1 MSTVKDIYS
10 FLDTL
15 APFSSAAPWDNT
27 GPSVGDLSKDVKKV
41 MLSLDVTKEVIDEA
55 IKENV
60 DLVITHHPLIF
71 EGVKSVTANSLLF
84 KAVSSGITFISCHTS
99 LDIAKNGV
107 NDCLA
112 NAVGIKN
119 VVSTEEDEF
128 LKIGEIEEM
137 TEDNFVSRLKEKLNC
152 NVLYNAT
159 GNNIKKVA
167 FCSGA
172 GGDLFNLAKE
182 KGADALLTGEAK
194 YHEFLD
200 ASFNNITIFA
210 CGHFETE
217 IVVIDPLKEKLEKE
231 FPDIEFLKANQVYL
245 NKKGVSTKRLYEAR
259 RDLMRISIWKNLVR
273 FAGQE

>member
-10 FLDTL
+10 FLDTS

-27 GPSVGDLSKDVKKV
+27 GLSVGDLSKDVKKV

-71 EGVKSVTANSLLF
+71 EGVKSVTANSLLY

-137 TEDNFVSRLKEKLNC
+137 TEDNFVSLLKEKLNC
-152 NVLYNAT
+152 NVLYNAI
-159 GNNIKKVA
+159 GNNIKKIA

-217 IVVIDPLKEKLEKE
+217 IVVIDPLKVKLEKE
-231 FPDIEFLKANQVYL
+231 FKNIEFLKANQ
-245 NKKGVSTKRLYEAR
+245 
-259 RDLMRISIWKNLVR
+259 KNIITCK
-273 FAGQE
+273 

>member
-10 FLDTL
+10 FLDSL
-15 APFSSAAPWDNT
+15 APFSTSAPWDNT
-27 GPSVGDLSKDVKKV
+27 GLLVGNENSEVKRV
-41 MLSLDVTKEVIDEA
+41 MLSLDVTGDVIDEA
-55 IKENV
+55 IENSV

-71 EGVKSVTANSLLF
+71 EGVKSVTADTLLY
-84 KAVSSGITFISCHTS
+84 KAVSSGISFISSHTC
-99 LDIAKNGV
+99 LDIAKDGV

-112 NAVGIKN
+112 NAVGLKN
-119 VVSTEEDEF
+119 ITSIEEEPF
-128 LKIGEIEEM
+128 LKFGEIEEK
-137 TEDNFVSRLKEKLNC
+137 TEEEFVSLLKEKLSC

-159 GNNIKKVA
+159 RNNIKKVA

-182 KGADALLTGEAK
+182 LGADALLTGEAK

-217 IVVIDPLKEKLEKE
+217 IVVIDTLKEKLEKE
-231 FPDIEFLKANQVYL
+231 FNDIVFLKSNQK
-245 NKKGVSTKRLYEAR
+245 NIVSCK
-259 RDLMRISIWKNLVR
+259 
-273 FAGQE
+273 

>member
-10 FLDTL
+10 FLDTF

-27 GPSVGDLSKDVKKV
+27 GLSVGDLNKEVKKV

-60 DLVITHHPLIF
+60 DLVVTHHPLIF
-71 EGVKSVTANSLLF
+71 EGVKSVTANSLLY
-84 KAVSSGITFISCHTS
+84 KAVSSGIAFISSHTS

-112 NAVGIKN
+112 KAVGIKN
-119 VVSTEEDEF
+119 ITSIEEEPFLKFGETEE
-128 LKIGEIEEM
+128 KTEE
-137 TEDNFVSRLKEKLNC
+137 EFVSLLKEKLNC
-152 NVLYNAT
+152 NVLYNSA
-159 GNNIKKVA
+159 GNNIKKIA

-200 ASFNNITIFA
+200 AAFNNITIFA

-217 IVVIDPLKEKLEKE
+217 IVVIDTLKEKLEKE
-231 FPDIEFLKANQVYL
+231 FPDIEFLKANQK
-245 NKKGVSTKRLYEAR
+245 NI
-259 RDLMRISIWKNLVR
+259 ISCR
-273 FAGQE
+273 

>member
-27 GPSVGDLSKDVKKV
+27 GPSVGDLSKEVKKV

-182 KGADALLTGEAK
+182 KVADALLTGEAK

-217 IVVIDPLKEKLEKE
+217 IVVIDPLKVKLEKE
-231 FPDIEFLKANQVYL
+231 FKNIEFLKANQK
-245 NKKGVSTKRLYEAR
+245 NI
-259 RDLMRISIWKNLVR
+259 ISCR
-273 FAGQE
+273 